1 MPESAGIRLEC
12 PEFLRLFVSLS
23 RFYFVRVVFM
33 YSPHYV
39 IFTYFANFT
48 DFACENGH
56 DGPRDHVLLGI
67 ATPISPPDLKLRT
80 IPPHP
85 GVWCLRDK
93 TKTRKLIDRVNE
105 RIYRA
110 RNRYYHQEFINAP
123 YGRTATGRAHR
134 RLHLC

>member
-1 MPESAGIRLEC
+1 MMPESAGIRLEC

-67 ATPISPPDLKLRT
+67 ATPYPPRPKAKNNSTPSR
-80 IPPHP
+80 
-85 GVWCLRDK
+85 CLVP
-93 TKTRKLIDRVNE
+93 TRQNQNSKI
-105 RIYRA
+105 
-110 RNRYYHQEFINAP
+110 NRS
-123 YGRTATGRAHR
+123 
-134 RLHLC
+134 CK